1 MKYLL
6 LLLVVLLGCVGST
19 PAPKN
24 PDPYQGLQFDS
35 AYSNGLSA
43 NERLAYYYT
52 DEGIQYLPLN
62 VLLTLRR
69 PIDGKLGL
77 YDELLL
83 ERPERFGLY
92 PNPIKNWP
100 PIGITMSRDKSYVPM
115 AGINCATCHTS
126 LISYHGKSFLVDGAS
141 SLFAVDRFIKE
152 MVLSLANTLAN
163 PREFSE
169 FYKRYQ
175 ARTNAPQVDGELDQF
190 LQSDEYLVLT
200 DAINNHLDGKN
211 PNIDTNVKYF
221 LQTTTLTSGAYPKAN
236 QLDSGFKMFVY
247 MTKRFIFFFEQTK
260 FAANPDDSTVS
271 DSGLGRANPWSV
283 TKNMLASNLKHKIK
297 SLWPQEVGGPVN
309 TPNIWEFDKSKRI
322 FWTGVTNSM
331 LERNLAQGVALV
343 TDFNWETSETTV
355 SIKGL
360 KTVSDFT
367 KKVTPPIWPEHIFG
381 NIDQYSAAQGKVL
394 FKNEC
399 LTCHAASKEQGVASR
414 TYNYIDAGTDPEYY
428 KGQAAL
434 FYGQDLF
441 KDVLAPWLTQIKAK
455 DYAREGITNL
465 ELYESGRMNVEWK
478 APTGNHMAA
487 RPLYGIWATPPYLH
501 NGSVPSLRELL
512 KKPGQRTMEF
522 FVGNTEYDPTDLG
535 FQSQPLYFSFNFK
548 VICDNCTGNSNL
560 GHNYG
565 TNLSDLEKNQ
575 LLEFLKSYTTETVFE

>member
-6 LLLVVLLGCVGST
+6 ILLVFVLGCLGSQ

-24 PDPYQGLQFDS
+24 PNPYSGLQ
-35 AYSNGLSA
+35 YLPYTNGLST

-52 DEGIQYLPLN
+52 DEGIQYLPLD
-62 VLLTLRR
+62 VLLSLRR

-92 PNPIKNWP
+92 PNPMKNWP
-100 PIGITMSRDKSYVPM
+100 PIGITMSRDKNYVPM

-126 LISYHGKSFLVDGAS
+126 LITYNGRSFLVDGAS

-152 MVLSLANTLAN
+152 MVLSIANTMAN

-169 FYKRYQ
+169 FYQRYQ
-175 ARTNAPQVDGELDQF
+175 ARVKAPQGDDELDQF
-190 LQSDEYLVLT
+190 LQSDEYTILT
-200 DAINNHLDGKN
+200 GAINDHLDGKN
-211 PNIDTNVKYF
+211 PNVDNSVKDF
-221 LQTTTLTSGAYPKAN
+221 LNTTTLTSGAYPIAN
-236 QLDSGFKMFVY
+236 QLNSGFKMFVY

-260 FAANPDDSTVS
+260 FAANPDGSTVG

-283 TKNMLASNLKHKIK
+283 TKNMLASKMKHKIQ

-343 TDFNWETSETTV
+343 TDFNWETNETTV

-367 KKVTPPIWPEHIFG
+367 KKVEPPVWPELLFG
-381 NIDQYSAAQGKVL
+381 NINIDSAEKGKIL
-394 FKNEC
+394 FKENC
-399 LTCHAASKEQGVASR
+399 LGCHAASKTEEVASR
-414 TYNYIDAGTDPEYY
+414 SYNYIDVGTDPEYY

-441 KDVLAPWLTQIKAK
+441 KDVLAPWLSQIKDK
-455 DYAREGITNL
+455 DYQREGIFNR
-465 ELYESGRMNVEWK
+465 ELYESGRMNAEWN
-478 APTGNHMAA
+478 APNGNKMAA

-501 NGSVPSLRELL
+501 NGSVPSIRELL
-512 KKPGQRTMEF
+512 KKPGDRVMEF
-522 FVGNTEYDPTDLG
+522 FVGSTEYDPINLG
-535 FQSQPLYFSFNFK
+535 FKNQPLYFSFHFK
-548 VICDNCTGNSNL
+548 VMCDNCTGNSNL
-560 GHNYG
+560 GHDYG
-565 TNLSDLEKNQ
+565 TNFSEEEKYQ
-575 LLEFLKSYTTETVFE
+575 LIEFLKSYTTSEKF